1 MKTEVLLTEI
11 AKRTRINIQISIKI
25 IVAEI
30 QTRS

>member
-1 MKTEVLLTEI
+1 MKTKVLSTEI
-11 AKRTRINIQISIKI
+11 AKRTRKNTQISIKI

>member
-1 MKTEVLLTEI
+1 MKTKVLSTEI
-11 AKRTRINIQISIKI
+11 EKQTRKNTQISIKI

>member
-1 MKTEVLLTEI
+1 MKTKVLSTEI
-11 AKRTRINIQISIKI
+11 AKRTRKHTQISIKI